1 MVIQTPSPSSSS
13 SNVQARESTA
23 TSSSQS
29 GTLPVN
35 FLFLAFPLEV
45 LSLAGSSHF
54 LRSALLLFSLPLG
67 GCLRSLLDSSL
78 RQKKD
83 IAEEDQQ
90 LRLEDE
96 LAIFPVLL
104 LAPSL

>member
-1 MVIQTPSPSSSS
+1 MFRPGIHGYFIL
-13 SNVQARESTA
+13 AIWHA
-23 TSSSQS
+23 ASQ
-29 GTLPVN
+29 LP
-35 FLFLAFPLEV
+35 FLGFPLRSLV
-45 LSLAGSSHF
+45 LGGL

-67 GCLRSLLDSSL
+67 GCLRSLLD
-78 RQKKD
+78 RRKD

-96 LAIFPVLL
+96 LAIFPAL